1 MTGVYSYSPFCK
13 HCIGIKTNE
22 IGETIVY
29 CECSDLWKNVTL
41 GECFDNCEAQET
53 TDGRKP
59 WKWGG
64 ARMDGEEG
72 NE

>member
-1 MTGVYSYSPFCK
+1 MTGVYSYSPYCK

-29 CECSDLWKNVTL
+29 CACSDSWRNVTL

-53 TDGRKP
+53 TDGRTP
-59 WKWGG
+59 WKWGRDI
-64 ARMDGEEG
+64 ASQDG
-72 NE
+72 